1 MRPIALFSLTF
12 AAAALLGF
20 GPARAAAP
28 ATDSCFAGCTAPGL
42 SADDQA
48 TCRLQCARLA
58 QSTPASPPAAK
69 PPAAAPP
76 SSSTPASPP
85 AAKPPA
91 ATPPS
96 TPPASSPPAASPPRP
111 AQPASQP
118 APDLAHQKFLCESQ
132 CDNEPNPGDRATC
145 RLQCN
150 QLNRAS
156 APQPTSAPVG
166 STTVGSTTTYSF
178 APGGGSVP
186 VTTSPGTSPA
196 YRPAQPGSTAA
207 TYNPQ
212 AAQQQQVAACQ
223 ATCDR
228 EASATDRA
236 TCRNNCG
243 AVGTVVGPAAPSQWV
258 LGPAPTMTEAEQRAA
273 VIRSSN
279 GVVPGSAPGGAPRPV
294 AVPTSQPAAPAQAT
308 VTALP
313 GQQPQN
319 PHCAA
324 HAQSCKVGCA
334 SEQTTCG
341 AQCDQGKMSETDRAT
356 CKLTCSSSG
365 DMCRDDCRMK
375 EAACKPAVY
384 R

>member
-12 AAAALLGF
+12 AAAALLGL

-28 ATDSCFAGCTAPGL
+28 ADNTCFAGCTAPGL

-58 QSTPASPPAAK
+58 QSTPSSPPPAAK
-69 PPAAAPP
+69 PATPP
-76 SSSTPASPP
+76 SSS
-85 AAKPPA
+85 
-91 ATPPS
+91 
-96 TPPASSPPAASPPRP
+96 PPASSPPRP

-132 CDNEPNPGDRATC
+132 CDAEPTPGDRATC
-145 RLQCN
+145 RLQCG
-150 QLNRAS
+150 QLARAS
-156 APQPTSAPVG
+156 APQPTSSPAG
-166 STTVGSTTTYSF
+166 NTTTYSF

-186 VTTSPGTSPA
+186 VATSSVGNTTTYSFAPGGGSAPVTTAPGTSPA
-196 YRPAQPGSTAA
+196 YNPHAAQPGSTAA
-207 TYNPQ
+207 AYNPH

-243 AVGTVVGPAAPSQWV
+243 AVGTVLGPAAPSQWV

-273 VIRSSN
+273 VIRSSG

-294 AVPTSQPAAPAQAT
+294 AAPTHPPTPAQAT
-308 VTALP
+308 STAP
-313 GQQPQN
+313 QGQQPHN
-319 PHCAA
+319 PQCAA
-324 HAQSCKVGCA
+324 QAQSCKVGCA
-334 SEQTTCG
+334 SEQTSCS

-365 DMCRDDCRMK
+365 DMCRDDCRLK
-375 EAACKPAVY
+375 EAACKPPVY

>member
-1 MRPIALFSLTF
+1 MRAIALFSLTF
-12 AAAALLGF
+12 ATAALLGQ
-20 GPARAAAP
+20 GSARATAP
-28 ATDSCFAGCTAPGL
+28 ASESCLASCTAPGL

-58 QSTPASPPAAK
+58 QSAPATPPPAAR
-69 PPAAAPP
+69 
-76 SSSTPASPP
+76 
-85 AAKPPA
+85 PPA
-91 ATPPS
+91 ATPPATS
-96 TPPASSPPAASPPRP
+96 PPATSPPASSPPRP
-111 AQPASQP
+111 AQPAVQP
-118 APDLAHQKFLCESQ
+118 APDLAHKKFLCESQ
-132 CDNEPNPGDRATC
+132 CDAEPNPGDRATC
-145 RLQCN
+145 RLQCG
-150 QLNRAS
+150 QLARVS
-156 APQPTSAPVG
+156 GPQSTTSPVG
-166 STTVGSTTTYSF
+166 STTVGNTTTYSFAPGGGSVPVTTTPGPSNTTTYSF

-186 VTTSPGTSPA
+186 VTTSPGT
-196 YRPAQPGSTAA
+196 AA
-207 TYNPQ
+207 AYNPQ
-212 AAQQQQVAACQ
+212 AAQRQQQIAACQ
-223 ATCDR
+223 ASCDR

-273 VIRSSN
+273 VIRSSG

-294 AVPTSQPAAPAQAT
+294 AVPTNQPAPTFTAPQ
-308 VTALP
+308 

-319 PHCAA
+319 PQCAA
-324 HAQSCKVGCA
+324 QAQSCKVGCA
-334 SEQTTCG
+334 GEQTTCS